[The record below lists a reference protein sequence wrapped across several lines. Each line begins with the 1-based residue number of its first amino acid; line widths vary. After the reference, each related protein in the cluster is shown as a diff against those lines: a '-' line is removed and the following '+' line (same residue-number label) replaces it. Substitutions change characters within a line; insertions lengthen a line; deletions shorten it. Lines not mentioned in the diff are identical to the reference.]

1 MPARLWLLSL
11 FTVLLSACASP
22 QKRPTPPPPRPDMP
36 FNHALFNPVAVLD
49 EQSIFT
55 LPEQEQQ
62 AFLTYYQKHIL
73 AGMRGDR
80 IIFEY
85 LHDQLEEFHYRG
97 ETYSATESLQYGGGN
112 CISLAVLTQAYA
124 FVAGIDTRY
133 HKVASAPVYQQL
145 ADTILISSHFKTK
158 LLAPEQ
164 QEQEDWITLIRPG
177 TVIDY
182 FPAQDAIFVASA
194 RYKDLVAKFYA
205 NLAVKAM
212 LADEFDLS
220 AARILRARSY
230 APDDPELI
238 NIAAV
243 LHRRAGDLTGAE
255 TIYQYADQHRL
266 ISHNLLSNY
275 LVLAKEQQAT
285 ALAARLEQQ
294 LEDDAKT
301 PFDFL
306 MNARSAI
313 AKGQLKKASRLLVN
327 VVKETPYLPEPY
339 FELAKISYLQ
349 GDHDTARQLLEQ
361 AIEKT
366 SDPEKSRV
374 FTAKHSMLQSLTE
387 Q

>member
-1 MPARLWLLSL
+1 MPVRLWLLCL
-11 FTVLLSACASP
+11 FSVLLSACASTEN
-22 QKRPTPPPPRPDMP
+22 RPVTPSPRPDMP
-36 FNHALFNPVAVLD
+36 FNHALFNPVAVID
-49 EQSIFT
+49 EQSIFA
-55 LPEQEQQ
+55 LPAQEQQ
-62 AFLTYYQKHIL
+62 AFLNFYQQQVA
-73 AGMRGDR
+73 AGTRGDR
-80 IIFEY
+80 AIYDY
-85 LHDQLEEFHYRG
+85 LHDQLDEFHYRG
-97 ETYSATESLQYGGGN
+97 ETYSATESLQHGGGN

-133 HKVASAPVYQQL
+133 RKVASAPVYQQV

-158 LLAPEQ
+158 LLAPE
-164 QEQEDWITLIRPG
+164 EPENEDWITLVRPG

-194 RYKDLVAKFYA
+194 QYRDLVAKFYA

-212 LADEFDLS
+212 LAEDFDLG

-243 LHRRAGDLTGAE
+243 LHRRAGDRQSAE
-255 TIYQYADQHRL
+255 IIYQYALEHRL

-275 LVLAKEQQAT
+275 LVLAREQQAT
-285 ALAARLEQQ
+285 ALIDQLEQQ
-294 LEDDAKT
+294 LLTEAKT

-313 AKGQLKKASRLLVN
+313 AKGHLNKASRILAK
-327 VVKETPYLPEPY
+327 VVKQTPYLPEPY

-349 GDHDTARQLLEQ
+349 GDLDTARQLLEL

-374 FTAKHSMLQSLTE
+374 FTAKHAMLQSLAE
-387 Q
+387 R